1 MANLLLDSSFLI
13 DVLNDREG
21 RADLMERWIFE
32 EHQLACCAVNVA
44 EIYVGLR
51 ALEGQK
57 TERLLRQLVYL
68 PTSWEAGKLAGE
80 LKQQWGRKGKT
91 LTLTDMLIAAVC
103 LREGFMLVTDNRKDF
118 PMPELTLYDLP
129 PKVGGRS

>member
-32 EHQLACCAVNVA
+32 EHQLA
-44 EIYVGLR
+44 
-51 ALEGQK
+51 
-57 TERLLRQLVYL
+57 
-68 PTSWEAGKLAGE
+68 GE

-91 LTLTDMLIAAVC
+91 LTLTDMLIAAV
-103 LREGFMLVTDNRKDF
+103 LSARGLYAGDRQSEGFSHAGADVI
-118 PMPELTLYDLP
+118 
-129 PKVGGRS
+129 